1 MGNYR
6 NDIDEAAYDND
17 TIGDTNN
24 YWGGLADFLRDKR
37 KLAGLTPLGE
47 ALARTG
53 AETNAPSPTNSPFV
67 SALSNALSG
76 YNLGASNNSADNF
89 DQRAQRNQIQ
99 GYPFG
104 ERQAVA
110 RDDDT
115 QQSLD
120 MYDTRSNWGA
130 ANYPSDNGDDNSGA
144 FMMPVGNNSS
154 KKLRTPV
161 IRANSSRVT
170 AKQNNGNAATQPI
183 KLDVPIDRK
192 TCKGNF
198 EFSAI
203 GPNQALGKGALS
215 LGFKPPNDTVAI
227 DPARFGLPFD
237 TIPEREAA
245 QKLLR
250 DNYGK
255 IQVSAPGLS
264 NHLTGS
270 TTFSISDVGDEII
283 RNNIIPRFDI
293 YRFVTQKEAEKFGR
307 VKGMETVITG
317 VPATW
322 KCPK

>member
-6 NDIDEAAYDND
+6 NDIDDEAYDSD
-17 TIGDTNN
+17 TTGDTNS

-47 ALARTG
+47 ALAR
-53 AETNAPSPTNSPFV
+53 AAPSSSSNPFV
-67 SALSNALSG
+67 GMLANALD
-76 YNLGASNNSADNF
+76 ASNNSADSV
-89 DQRAQRNQIQ
+89 DQPTQRNQIQ
-99 GYPFG
+99 GDPFG
-104 ERQAVA
+104 GL
-110 RDDDT
+110 
-115 QQSLD
+115 QQRETMQDAIWDRAAQQGLGMDSASD
-120 MYDTRSNWGA
+120 NWGA
-130 ANYPSDNGDDNSGA
+130 TTLSSNYSDGEIDTPYG
-144 FMMPVGNNSS
+144 PVRYASNE
-154 KKLRTPV
+154 KLRTPV
-161 IRANSSRVT
+161 LRAGTPNIRNKKINEKAKSGVT
-170 AKQNNGNAATQPI
+170 KPFDPT
-183 KLDVPIDRK
+183 DVK

-203 GPNQALGKGALS
+203 GPDQALGTGALG

-227 DPARFGLPFD
+227 DPARFGLPYT
-237 TIPEREAA
+237 TIAERVAT

-250 DNYGK
+250 DIYGK

-264 NHLTGS
+264 NHLTGG

-283 RNNIIPRFDI
+283 RKNKNPRFDI

-317 VPATW
+317 VPAAW